1 MVRKKTKPEEPI
13 AARTQLDAG
22 PEEETVEKEGPQ
34 LPKEK
39 VSLAPVGLLTIFLSA
54 TTLIFLLFSNF
65 SDQHTLTPEQKS
77 FIPTE
82 ITLSAKQFLD
92 FSNSNVCDGKGV
104 LTGLSNATLVVSG
117 TGWSKSEKLGSGS
130 LNTQGQCV
138 YTPRIIPPPTFSGG
152 QISASIIFSTAR
164 SPQYPVNVGPYPP
177 YKTIRVSLSLG

>member
-1 MVRKKTKPEEPI
+1 MVRRKAKSEEPI
-13 AARTQLDAG
+13 ASEAQLDTG
-22 PEEETVEKEGPQ
+22 LEVETLDREGPA

-82 ITLSAKQFLD
+82 ITLSAKQFLE
-92 FSNSNVCDGKGV
+92 FSNSNVCDGRGV
-104 LTGLSNATLVVSG
+104 LTGLSRATLVVTG
-117 TGWSKSEKLGSGS
+117 TGWSKSERLGSGS
-130 LNTQGQCV
+130 LNAQGQCV
-138 YTPRIIPPPTFSGG
+138 YTPRINPPPTFSGG